1 MADKSSEKVKRIAK
15 KASQRG
21 AEIKAKGAE
30 IKARGAEI
38 KAIRNG
44 NAVPKVNSG
53 QLELLVS
60 IVPSNKTEFYTDL
73 LQSSFEV
80 NFQWTA
86 RAHGTADAEMLKLS
100 EWSDQTKTAIF
111 SVIKKEHATDALA
124 ALDERFKTIKRG
136 KGIAFTVPFTSMI
149 GVAAYG
155 FLSNNLK
162 TVKEEK
168 NG

>member
-1 MADKSSEKVKRIAK
+1 MADKVTKKVKKIAK

-30 IKARGAEI
+30 IRAV
-38 KAIRNG
+38 RNG
-44 NAVPKVNSG
+44 TSMPKVSSG

-73 LQSSFEV
+73 LQTNFEV

-86 RAHGTADAEMLKLS
+86 RAHGTANAEMLKLS
-100 EWSDQTKTAIF
+100 DWSDQSKTAIF
-111 SVIKKEHATDALA
+111 SVIKKEKAKDALS
-124 ALDERFKTIKRG
+124 ALEDRFNKIKKG
-136 KGIAFTVPFTSMI
+136 KGIAFTVPFSSVI
-149 GVAAYG
+149 GVTAYG

-168 NG
+168 ND

>member
-1 MADKSSEKVKRIAK
+1 MADKKTEKVKKIAK
-15 KASQRG
+15 KVSARN

-30 IKARGAEI
+30 IKA
-38 KAIRNG
+38 IRNG
-44 NAVPKVNSG
+44 QAVPKVNSG

-73 LQSSFEV
+73 LQSTFEV
-80 NFQWTA
+80 NFQWIA
-86 RAHGTADAEMLKLS
+86 RAHGTANAELLKLS
-100 EWSDQTKTAIF
+100 EWSEQTKTVIF
-111 SVIKKEHATDALA
+111 SVIKKEHANEALA
-124 ALDERFKTIKRG
+124 TLQDKFNKIKKG
-136 KGIAFTVPFTSMI
+136 KGIAFTVPFTSVI
-149 GVAAYG
+149 GVATYG

>member
-1 MADKSSEKVKRIAK
+1 MADKPVGKVKRIAK
-15 KASQRG
+15 RASQRS

-30 IKARGAEI
+30 IKA
-38 KAIRNG
+38 IRNG
-44 NAVPKVNSG
+44 TSTPKVSSG

-73 LQSSFEV
+73 LQSTFEV

-86 RAHGTADAEMLKLS
+86 RAHGTANAELLKLS
-100 EWSDQTKTAIF
+100 DWSDQTKTVIF
-111 SVIKKEHATDALA
+111 SVIKKENAKEALA
-124 ALDERFKTIKRG
+124 TLQDKFNKIKKG
-136 KGIAFTVPFTSMI
+136 KGIAFTVPFTSVI
-149 GVAAYG
+149 GVATYG